1 MILAAT
7 FTRNLQ
13 EEDLME
19 KCVQRDD
26 FSPPKML
33 SLVWNLESLHL
44 SYKSIH
50 SILTSVLTELL
61 YFEFKHESLCNQCKN

>member
-1 MILAAT
+1 M
-7 FTRNLQ
+7 
-13 EEDLME
+13 EE
-19 KCVQRDD
+19 CVERDD
-26 FSPPKML
+26 SPPQKKML

-50 SILTSVLTELL
+50 SILTSVHTELL